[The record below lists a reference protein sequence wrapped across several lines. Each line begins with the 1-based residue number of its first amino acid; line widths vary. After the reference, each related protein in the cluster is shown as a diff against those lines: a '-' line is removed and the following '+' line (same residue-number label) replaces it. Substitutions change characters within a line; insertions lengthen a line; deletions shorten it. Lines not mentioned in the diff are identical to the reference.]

1 MNWED
6 FAGVIGILMAVVFS
20 RAVACLIEI
29 KREWWRRLLLLTG
42 SWFLV
47 FVIIYVGDIFNMPPA
62 MAFFLFACYIA
73 GKGSKLKRLTIGLMF
88 ASIMLSFNGL
98 ADNCIGCFYIN
109 EHERYFHI
117 RYMLWRAGFVML
129 LYLGVR
135 GHRADRDFELA
146 PQLWRLLLM
155 LCMPPF
161 GILVALVLCVSPFIS
176 TKANIVSYSVLFLM
190 AIFAFVGIFRA
201 MVILEKQQKM
211 ERENILAAHNKK
223 YYEVMEQQQFEIRRL
238 KHDLANHLQILL
250 TLPAQEKDDYIQKMI
265 ENPAFEKVLSYCA
278 DATVNAVLTAKE
290 SLMRQKNVSFY
301 CKIDIPQTLPF
312 EKPDIC
318 ALFANALDNA
328 VEACE
333 VLGTEKGQVE
343 LTARAAKGILA
354 LEVKNP
360 CRDTE
365 CYRDADGHFPET
377 TKTDKTNHG
386 YGLRSIEEVVKKY
399 GGNIEITQAEGR
411 FVLFCFIPIA

>member
-1 MNWED
+1 M
-6 FAGVIGILMAVVFS
+6 
-20 RAVACLIEI
+20 
-29 KREWWRRLLLLTG
+29 
-42 SWFLV
+42 
-47 FVIIYVGDIFNMPPA
+47 
-62 MAFFLFACYIA
+62 
-73 GKGSKLKRLTIGLMF
+73 
-88 ASIMLSFNGL
+88 
-98 ADNCIGCFYIN
+98 
-109 EHERYFHI
+109 
-117 RYMLWRAGFVML
+117 
-129 LYLGVR
+129 
-135 GHRADRDFELA
+135 
-146 PQLWRLLLM
+146 
-155 LCMPPF
+155 
-161 GILVALVLCVSPFIS
+161 
-176 TKANIVSYSVLFLM
+176 
-190 AIFAFVGIFRA
+190 
-201 MVILEKQQKM
+201 
-211 ERENILAAHNKK
+211 
-223 YYEVMEQQQFEIRRL
+223 
-238 KHDLANHLQILL
+238 ANHLQILL